1 MTLGM
6 GRHRRE
12 GTANGLTAGER
23 WALFAR
29 SFLLQSVW
37 NTRGMQN
44 VGFAFVLLPLTR
56 RLTAREEVSAFLKR
70 HLRFFNTNPVFA
82 SYVVGSVAAAEIRGD
97 ANGAVEAKRAL
108 AGPLGMAGDSLFWGG
123 LRPLAALL
131 GVALAVT
138 GRYWGALVLLA
149 IYNVPHL
156 AFRFRGIAVGARAGP
171 AGAREVLGPGLRRAV
186 TAARHGTALVA
197 GLVVGLA
204 VGGSG
209 GVEPWRLA
217 VAGAFFVLAFVG
229 VKARV
234 PQTLI
239 GLAAVAGGIV
249 LMLSGAGGGV
259 SWSSVP

>member
-138 GRYWGALVLLA
+138 GRYWGRSSCWRYTTFLTWRSGSAESPSARGPVQRGRG
-149 IYNVPHL
+149 
-156 AFRFRGIAVGARAGP
+156 RFWGRGY
-171 AGAREVLGPGLRRAV
+171 
-186 TAARHGTALVA
+186 
-197 GLVVGLA
+197 
-204 VGGSG
+204 
-209 GVEPWRLA
+209 VE
-217 VAGAFFVLAFVG
+217 
-229 VKARV
+229 
-234 PQTLI
+234 Q
-239 GLAAVAGGIV
+239 
-249 LMLSGAGGGV
+249 
-259 SWSSVP
+259 